1 MHYFIDVYIH
11 LGKNPRC
18 CNPIIY
24 LALSTLSKGV
34 CAIPKRPL
42 NATTERKVSKPWL

>member
-1 MHYFIDVYIH
+1 MNMHYFIDVYIH

-24 LALSTLSKGV
+24 LALSTLSKGGLRY
-34 CAIPKRPL
+34 PKEAPEC
-42 NATTERKVSKPWL
+42 NHRKKSI